1 MLVQHVLRP
10 SKLHA
15 RSSSLGLVDRG
26 IGCLSRKPR
35 RVLSQSNP
43 KVPRWLHIGLLEV
56 WGGGGQD
63 ERMLSTRLIKLEAS
77 FASSFLGM

>member
-35 RVLSQSNP
+35 RVLSQSILRFHDGSTL
-43 KVPRWLHIGLLEV
+43 VCLRC
-56 WGGGGQD
+56 GGGGQD

>member
-1 MLVQHVLRP
+1 MPQQ
-10 SKLHA
+10 KA
-15 RSSSLGLVDRG
+15 ET
-26 IGCLSRKPR
+26 CALSEY
-35 RVLSQSNP
+35 P

-56 WGGGGQD
+56 WGGGQE